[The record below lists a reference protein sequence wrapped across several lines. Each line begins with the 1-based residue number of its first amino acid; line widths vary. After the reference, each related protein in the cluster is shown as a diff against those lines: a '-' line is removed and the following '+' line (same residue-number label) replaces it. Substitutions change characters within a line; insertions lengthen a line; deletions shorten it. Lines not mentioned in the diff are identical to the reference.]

1 LFAVDGSG
9 TEPGNTELAMTSKHR
24 GFTLIEL
31 LVVIA
36 IIALLVAI
44 LLPALGEG
52 RRAAQNAVSASNLRQ
67 LNTAIHA
74 YAGATN
80 DSFVNPFDKD
90 NPRRW
95 SAAVKWCYVI
105 PSQYLNGGSNNPPTW
120 RFGQGADGTQW
131 ASEMFA
137 AHWASLM
144 MSWISE
150 FDLDSAVQFA
160 PGDQLVLQRFREQRS
175 MYPIEELIWD
185 GSYFYSPTFWT
196 RPERYAN
203 ETRIPLAN
211 SDASGDL
218 NWRRNRMDNVPF
230 PWAKAMIWERFDF
243 AKRTRR
249 LSTGGRAKLFPN
261 WNNPEAA
268 PRVGLVDG
276 SVDTVQT
283 RQLDALANHSDPTTQ
298 RQFRP
303 SGLWNPG
310 QAILQQYAMQNDGLE
325 AGQAG
330 NFSFRAYF
338 WSTRDGV
345 KGRDLNR

>member
-1 LFAVDGSG
+1 
-9 TEPGNTELAMTSKHR
+9 MTLKR
-24 GFTLIEL
+24 NGFTLIEL

-67 LNTAIHA
+67 LNTAIA
-74 YAGATN
+74 TYASATA
-80 DSFVNPFDKD
+80 DSFVNPFDKN
-90 NPRRW
+90 NPIRW

-105 PSQYLNGGSNNPPTW
+105 PSQYLNAGTNSPPTW
-120 RFGQGADGTQW
+120 RFGEGADASQW

-137 AHWASLM
+137 THWASLM

-150 FDLDSAVQFA
+150 FDLDSNVQFA
-160 PGDQLVLQRFREQRS
+160 PGDQTVLQRFREQRS

-185 GSYFYSPTFWT
+185 GSYFYSPTFWIRT
-196 RPERYAN
+196 EAYAN
-203 ETRIPLAN
+203 NTRTALSN
-211 SDASGDL
+211 SDASGNQ
-218 NWRRNRMDNVPF
+218 NWRRHRYDNVPF
-230 PWAKAMIWERFDF
+230 PWAKVMVWERFDF
-243 AKRTRR
+243 AKKTRR
-249 LSTGGRAKLFPN
+249 TPAGGRIKAFPN

-276 SVDTVQT
+276 SVDTVQIRT
-283 RQLDALANHSDPTTQ
+283 LDALSTHSDPTTS
-298 RQFRP
+298 RQFTP

-310 QAILQQYAMQNDGLE
+310 QAILQRYSMHQDGLE

-330 NFSFRAYF
+330 NFSFRSYF
-338 WSTRDGV
+338 WGTRDGI